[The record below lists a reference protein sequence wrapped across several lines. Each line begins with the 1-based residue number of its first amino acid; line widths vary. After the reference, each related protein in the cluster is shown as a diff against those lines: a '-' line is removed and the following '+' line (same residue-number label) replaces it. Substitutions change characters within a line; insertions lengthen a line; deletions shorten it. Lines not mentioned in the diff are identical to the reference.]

1 MVDKTVLHTLKSG
14 LVLDRAIFASLPAT
28 DMAYIINNI
37 RAATGKPLYVV
48 DGAETFFTPAT
59 LVLLMGQKD
68 SRYELVNEALGG
80 FFTEAQIAALT
91 NNHAVAG
98 MQKAFD
104 VIKPEAAKDPLIV
117 NLGGEQAPVVY
128 GFSPVPPG
136 WSISSHMSL
145 GHTKIK
151 RKLKNA
157 EGDGTMFAMT
167 PEDYEKLWLLASK
180 AWAGIPGAP
189 VTAKFNTI
197 MGVKLAAVADD
208 RISLGGNYIRRYE
221 IEQVAKYRNWAIPL
235 AA

>member
-14 LVLDRAIFASLPAT
+14 LVLDRSIFASLPAT
-28 DMAYIINNI
+28 DMAYVINNI
-37 RAATGKPLYVV
+37 RAAQGQPLFVV
-48 DGAETFFTPAT
+48 DGADTFFTPGV
-59 LVLLMGQKD
+59 LVALISNKD
-68 SRYELVNEALGG
+68 NRYVLVNEALGG
-80 FFTEAQIAALT
+80 FFTEAQITALT
-91 NNHAVAG
+91 NNNAVAG
-98 MQKAFD
+98 QVLD
-104 VIKPEAAKDPLIV
+104 VIKPAAAKDPLIV
-117 NLGGEQAPVVY
+117 NLGGEQAPVIY
-128 GFSPVPPG
+128 SFSPVPPG